1 MIDKISG
8 EEAFSEKLSRDDSFC
23 FSCGP
28 HVKCF
33 TECCGKLQLLLT
45 PYDVLR
51 LRRNLGITSEELL
64 DRFTV
69 MRRKTPHGLPEI
81 YMQMDPE
88 KNKRCPFVTES
99 GCSVYSD
106 RPGACRIYPIG
117 RASST
122 HPMDGSRRE
131 FFFVVKEDHCMGFLE
146 DRQWSI
152 AEWMAD
158 QELVEYNRMND
169 LLMEIYSRK
178 IRRSDINLTPQHL
191 QMFVMACYNTE
202 KFRNFL
208 FAGPFFDKFAV
219 DPVLKERLAFDD
231 MALLEF
237 AFLWLRFA
245 LLSEPV
251 LEIL

>member
-1 MIDKISG
+1 MIDETPSQ
-8 EEAFSEKLSRDDSFC
+8 EAFSEKLSRNDSFC

-51 LRRNLGITSEELL
+51 LRKNLGITSEEFL

-69 MRRKTPHGLPEI
+69 IRWKTPHGLPEI
-81 YMQMDPE
+81 FMRMDPE
-88 KNKRCPFVTES
+88 QNKRCPFVTES

-106 RPGACRIYPIG
+106 RPGACRMYPIG

-131 FFFVVKEDHCMGFLE
+131 FFFVVKEDHCLGFQE

-152 AEWMAD
+152 GDWLAD

-169 LLMEIYSRK
+169 LLMEIYSKK
-178 IRRSDINLTPQHL
+178 IRRSDINLTPQHI

-219 DPVLKERLAFDD
+219 DRG
-231 MALLEF
+231 LENDWPLMTRPCWNSRF
-237 AFLWLRFA
+237 FWLRFA